1 MAKKRR
7 LIFFIV
13 FFVCLFIQVTPV
25 IRSGLKGVSG
35 ISFWGPN
42 GHDGIWHLALI
53 NHISNPLSIKMPIFS
68 GEVLKNYHPFFD
80 ILIAFLSRSTYIG
93 PSFWLFQLFP
103 LLSASLFIYLSFR
116 FGQILTKSF
125 SGGILLMILNCAN
138 NSFGWLITLFRFGNF
153 NGESLFWAMQAP
165 SNQLNPPFALSIL
178 LLSLHIYILVK
189 NTDKLNRTNQLII
202 FLILVLL
209 PIIKIYSALPAFFIF
224 LIYCLKN
231 RRYFLN
237 FFISLFIAFLLFVQ
251 YNPLSS
257 SLLVFKPFWFTNSL
271 IESPDR
277 FFLPQIA
284 NMRYSLE
291 ATGLLGPRLFL
302 IYLFSIIAFLIGNL
316 AWRILSFIDWVK
328 NKNWLNFSLFVSAL
342 ILILVPTLFIQSGTS
357 WNTIQFIYYALF
369 LLNLPLCH
377 FLIASKQKILT
388 TIIIVSL
395 FFPLLGSLPSFLGS
409 PAPAYIPDDELIA
422 LKFLSKQTPGIVL
435 TYPYDKY
442 EKFKFTKTP
451 IPLYAYETTSYV
463 SAYSKQITYLE
474 DEMNLANS
482 GFDWLARRLNS
493 LDFFKQ
499 LNIFKDRGF
508 LVNNQI
514 DYIYLV
520 GGQKENFN
528 QNQPDL
534 SLKKIFE
541 NQQSSIYRV
550 QR

>member
-1 MAKKRR
+1 M
-7 LIFFIV
+7 
-13 FFVCLFIQVTPV
+13 
-25 IRSGLKGVSG
+25 
-35 ISFWGPN
+35 
-42 GHDGIWHLALI
+42 I
-53 NHISNPLSIKMPIFS
+53 NHINNPLSIKMPIFS

-80 ILIAFLSRSTYIG
+80 ILIAFLSRLTYIS

-103 LLSASLFIYLSFR
+103 LLSASLFIFLSFR
-116 FGQILTKSF
+116 LGQILTKSF

-138 NSFGWLITLFRFGNF
+138 NSFGWLITLFRSGSL
-153 NGESLFWAMQAP
+153 NGESLFWAMQSP

-178 LLSLHIYILVK
+178 LLTLLIYILAK
-189 NTDKLNRTNQLII
+189 NTNKLNKASQSTI

-209 PIIKIYSALPAFFIF
+209 PVIKVYSALPAFFIF

-237 FFISLFIAFLLFVQ
+237 LFISLFIAFLLFAQ
-251 YNPLSS
+251 HNPLSS

-291 ATGLLGPRLFL
+291 ATGLVGPRLFL
-302 IYLFSIIAFLIGNL
+302 IYLFSLIVFLAGNL

-328 NKNWLNFSLFVSAL
+328 NKNWLNFSLFASSL

-377 FLIASKQKILT
+377 FLIVTKQKILT
-388 TIIIVSL
+388 PIIVVSL

-409 PAPAYIPDDELIA
+409 PAPANLSTPELEA
-422 LKFLSKQTPGIVL
+422 LSFLSTQPPGVVL

-482 GFDWLARRLNS
+482 GFDWQSRRQNS

-499 LNIFKDRGF
+499 LDIFKDRGF

-520 GGQKENFN
+520 DDQKENLN
-528 QNQPDL
+528 LNKLDL

-541 NQQSSIYRV
+541 NRQSLIYRV